1 MCVLCLEVILYFLY
15 KMSDNRPHKYSMPH
29 PEIVKMINE
38 LNRHMEE
45 NKKLFEEA
53 QSGHSTTF
61 IVTITTI
68 VLLTIC
74 ILGE

>member
-1 MCVLCLEVILYFLY
+1 
-15 KMSDNRPHKYSMPH
+15 MPH